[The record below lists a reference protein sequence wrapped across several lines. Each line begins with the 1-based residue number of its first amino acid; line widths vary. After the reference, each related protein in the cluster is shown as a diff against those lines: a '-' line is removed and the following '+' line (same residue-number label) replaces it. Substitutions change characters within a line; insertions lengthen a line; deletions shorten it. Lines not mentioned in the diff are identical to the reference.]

1 MLSRFQ
7 HWVCSGVLLAFLA
20 GSQTGCQSWKTPSF
34 NMFPWSKKPSP
45 DKIVGTKPPS
55 TLPSSPSTSGSTM
68 LAQDTSKSG
77 GPISPASRNTPS
89 SIPGTPTGASSSSV
103 AMPSPGAA
111 AANNGFTP
119 GTYNVPQNRG
129 PAGAPNPYAAN
140 PYAANPYAAA
150 PNSIPQPATMPP
162 GANPYA
168 MAQAPGNINPY
179 GSSLPTTT
187 GNPVSPASMAVP
199 PMSAPPMNASFNAT
213 PSQPGPNFQN
223 NIPNLPVAYGGPGL
237 PPQGVPSLT
246 PPSTGTPVPY
256 GPATTLPPSSVPSLA
271 LPPSPSSQI
280 PIPQFPGG
288 QPSIPQGVGPQGSG
302 SFGGMPT
309 GAIPSAGM
317 PAGSGAAYRPGSVN
331 RNTGYDF
338 SGQSQVR

>member
-237 PPQGVPSLT
+237 PPPGQRRRCHRVRSHRWLCRQALVRKSQSHNFQADNPLFRRELARKDQDLSGECLRVQYPLL
-246 PPSTGTPVPY
+246 GC
-256 GPATTLPPSSVPSLA
+256 LLDLA
-271 LPPSPSSQI
+271 LHIDP
-280 PIPQFPGG
+280 
-288 QPSIPQGVGPQGSG
+288 V
-302 SFGGMPT
+302 
-309 GAIPSAGM
+309 A
-317 PAGSGAAYRPGSVN
+317 
-331 RNTGYDF
+331 
-338 SGQSQVR
+338 